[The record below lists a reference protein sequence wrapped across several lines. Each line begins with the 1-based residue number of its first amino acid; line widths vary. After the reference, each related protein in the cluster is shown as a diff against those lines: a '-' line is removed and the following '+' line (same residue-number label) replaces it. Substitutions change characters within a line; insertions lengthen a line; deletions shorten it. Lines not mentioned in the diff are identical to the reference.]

1 MDNKKQSDI
10 ESKIVSGYTNG
21 LSMAKIGEKYNIP
34 RHKVSK
40 ILQDYN
46 VKRNYI
52 SIRKYTLDENYF
64 ETIDTPNKAY
74 ILGLLFA
81 DGSNNPSKMTVSI
94 SLQEEDVQLLEKI
107 RSELK
112 STKPLEYLN
121 YSNKHD
127 FGYSYKNQYRLL
139 FFSSHLCKS
148 LSEIGMIKNK
158 SLTLEFPEIDRSL
171 YSHFIRGYFDG
182 DGSFCHRM
190 SKHGLRDL
198 ITFTSTENFCK
209 SLQKILISEIKIP
222 GGNVYDASCHNGIT
236 KVLSL
241 SGRLQ
246 TKSILDWMYHDADL
260 YLERKYQKYI
270 NAFYADEN
278 SNNLNC
284 ISAAI

>member
-10 ESKIVSGYTNG
+10 ESKIVSDYTNG

-34 RHKVSK
+34 RHRVSK
-40 ILQDYN
+40 ILQEYN

-139 FFSSHLCKS
+139 FF
-148 LSEIGMIKNK
+148 
-158 SLTLEFPEIDRSL
+158 
-171 YSHFIRGYFDG
+171 
-182 DGSFCHRM
+182 
-190 SKHGLRDL
+190 
-198 ITFTSTENFCK
+198 
-209 SLQKILISEIKIP
+209 
-222 GGNVYDASCHNGIT
+222 
-236 KVLSL
+236 
-241 SGRLQ
+241 
-246 TKSILDWMYHDADL
+246 
-260 YLERKYQKYI
+260 
-270 NAFYADEN
+270 
-278 SNNLNC
+278 
-284 ISAAI
+284 